1 MSPKFSEI
9 LALALSIGLVTTSLV
24 EVAPAYAV
32 DQNVLIGLNN
42 DAVRAINAQ
51 NYQLAIEKLEQAIKL
66 DPSYKNARANLAIA
80 YNNYGLVFQNNPMEA
95 IKYFHKAVLL
105 DANNATTLQNLSGI
119 IQKMGKNPRSFA
131 DRVAVGDACRKAAD
145 FVGAIVEYQE
155 ALKLKDD
162 GPLHEKLGDV
172 FRVRDENDKA
182 IEQYQAAGR
191 VADSASIEVK
201 LGQAYQAKKDIA
213 SAIGAYSKAISMKSD
228 DPDVQDALVAG
239 WEEALKDSPTEPN
252 NHIGLGQAFQYKGDF
267 GQAESEYKLAIS
279 LSPGR
284 RNAIAEKLLAALPAA
299 RASQQISKYIDM
311 GVDLQGRKQYGPA
324 LDSYKRALG

>member
-1 MSPKFSEI
+1 LLFVPVLITRPGFDKRNSRNCPLNSLKF
-9 LALALSIGLVTTSLV
+9 LHWLYRLALSQQAVV

-51 NYQLAIEKLEQAIKL
+51 NYQLAIEKLEQASSLIPL
-66 DPSYKNARANLAIA
+66 TRMLELTLAIA

-131 DRVAVGDACRKAAD
+131 DRVAIGDACRKAAD

-155 ALKLKDD
+155 ALKIKDD

-191 VADSASIEVK
+191 VAIVP
-201 LGQAYQAKKDIA
+201 Q
-213 SAIGAYSKAISMKSD
+213 
-228 DPDVQDALVAG
+228 
-239 WEEALKDSPTEPN
+239 LK
-252 NHIGLGQAFQYKGDF
+252 
-267 GQAESEYKLAIS
+267 
-279 LSPGR
+279 
-284 RNAIAEKLLAALPAA
+284 
-299 RASQQISKYIDM
+299 
-311 GVDLQGRKQYGPA
+311 
-324 LDSYKRALG
+324 